1 MSRIDTNEMHKI
13 IVELKNNNM
22 DVFDEFYELTKRQV
36 YVSILSIVKN
46 KTISDDIMQETY
58 MRFLNNIHKY
68 KEKTNVVAFI
78 VTIARNLAINEYN
91 KQKKEVFYDFSTK
104 EVFYDFSTYEDTY
117 IVEKDKDTPLLDIVY
132 DTLSGDELQV
142 FIMHVIDELKHREI
156 AKIMKKP
163 LGTITWLYN
172 KALKKVK
179 ERIGDDNE

>member
-91 KQKKEVFYDFSTK
+91 KQKKEVFYDFST
-104 EVFYDFSTYEDTY
+104 YEDTY
-117 IVEKDKDTPLLDIVY
+117 IVEKEKDTPLLDIVY

-156 AKIMKKP
+156 AKIMKKS

-172 KALKKVK
+172 KAIKKVK